1 MLQEKFGDDFPL
13 RKTGNCPL
21 LNASSDLCILGAGSL
36 CMPIECLL
44 KHDVSLFE
52 KQVES
57 QSKQLAQTATRHLF
71 VSIVII
77 FYKRIICKGK
87 LRFPSTR
94 DSIESSR
101 SYVSTISSSAQ

>member
-21 LNASSDLCILGAGSL
+21 LNPSSCDLCILGAGSL
-36 CMPIECLL
+36 CMPIERLL

-52 KQVES
+52 KQIQS

-77 FYKRIICKGK
+77 IFYKHIVKGK
-87 LRFPSTR
+87 LRFRSTR
-94 DSIESSR
+94 FTLDR
-101 SYVSTISSSAQ
+101 ALDLM